1 MGASQVP
8 QVTLTDVNGNP
19 VTVTAGSLATTGAG
33 GSVSGAVAIADATTS
48 ANQAKVTN
56 QAAIDTD
63 YGLVVRLPRRGVL
76 TDRSGT
82 VTVGGTAQTL
92 IAANTSRRYLLLRNP
107 LIATE
112 ELWFNF
118 TTTAVADSP
127 SIRLDPG
134 DTFVMEDMFV
144 TTEAI
149 SVLGATTGHKIT
161 AKEG

>member
-48 ANQAKVTN
+48 ANQ
-56 QAAIDTD
+56 AIDTD